1 MKYLYHFSIACITQ
15 IFALVVSAA
24 DPIEARS
31 EEDLKN
37 AIIPSG
43 SDQVITSTATG
54 EWVLDSI
61 LAFTRDGIFS
71 LMALLAIGMFL
82 YIWGKLIIA
91 RWNPEEF
98 KKALMSF
105 VYAVIWIFVVAAA
118 WAIVRLVAGINL

>member
-54 EWVLDSI
+54 E
-61 LAFTRDGIFS
+61 
-71 LMALLAIGMFL
+71 
-82 YIWGKLIIA
+82 
-91 RWNPEEF
+91 
-98 KKALMSF
+98 
-105 VYAVIWIFVVAAA
+105 
-118 WAIVRLVAGINL
+118 